1 MKIPS
6 VVPTPTPYKLKVQP
20 DFNSLDMVHHI
31 VYIDFLMIVFGK
43 QMKII
48 NQKMFFVVS
57 LIAFL
62 SVTFALYQQ
71 QEETTRN
78 EAEKRMDIFM
88 KKWKA
93 LFDYVETE
101 QKEAI
106 YTLQEKGVLDKD
118 YFDPHVLSFTYI
130 ARQVQLRYEEMELE
144 NNITPYYYRLAAT
157 NPRNIANKAT
167 EHEAI
172 ILNKFRAGELSRY
185 TEIKE
190 RDGKRFFLNYTPI
203 DRTDKSCMKCHS
215 DPAKAPKDLVDMYG
229 AVAGFGDKIG
239 GIRAMVIMEIPIDE
253 IEKEALN
260 NFASTSAVILFIFI
274 GAYIFI
280 GVLMRKEH
288 ELQKINTVLEERSN
302 TDGLTG
308 ISNRRQFDRHLEQQW
323 RAMKR
328 NKGSISLI
336 FCDIDDFKIYNDTYG
351 HIAGDECLC
360 AIASAI
366 TKKASRPSDLTAR
379 YGGEEFAVILP
390 DTKLKA
396 AARIAESIRQAIV
409 DLNIPHEKSETSS
422 CVTISIGV
430 ATMKLAK
437 DVDSY
442 DKLIQNADR
451 LLYSAKRMG
460 KNQVASD
467 QH

>member
-1 MKIPS
+1 MK
-6 VVPTPTPYKLKVQP
+6 VT
-20 DFNSLDMVHHI
+20 
-31 VYIDFLMIVFGK
+31 
-43 QMKII
+43 

-62 SVTFALYQQ
+62 SVTFVLYQQ
-71 QEETTRN
+71 QQEATIN
-78 EAEKRMDIFM
+78 EAEKRIDIFM

-106 YTLQEKGVLDKD
+106 YELQEKGVLDEN
-118 YFDPHVLSFTYI
+118 YFSPHVLSFTYI
-130 ARQVQLRYEEMELE
+130 ARQVQLRYEKIEQE
-144 NNITPYYYRLAAT
+144 NGITPYYYRLAAT
-157 NPRNIANKAT
+157 NPRNKANKAT

-190 RDGKRFFLNYTPI
+190 KDGKRFFLNYTPI

-215 DPAKAPKDLVDMYG
+215 NPDKAPKDLVTRYG
-229 AVAGFGDKIG
+229 PVAGFGDKVG

-260 NFASTSAVILFIFI
+260 NFALTSAVILFIFVS
-274 GAYIFI
+274 AHMFI
-280 GVLMRKEH
+280 TVLIRKER
-288 ELQKINTVLEERSN
+288 ELEELNTALVEISN

-308 ISNRRQFDRHLEQQW
+308 ISNRRLFDQHLEQQW
-323 RAMKR
+323 RTMKR
-328 NKGSISLI
+328 NKGSISLL
-336 FCDIDDFKIYNDTYG
+336 FCDIDNFKIYNDTYG

-366 TKKASRPSDLTAR
+366 AKKTNRPTDLTAR

-390 DTKLKA
+390 DTKLDA
-396 AARIAESIRQAIV
+396 ATQIAESIRQAVV
-409 DLNIPHEKSETSS
+409 DLNILHEKSETSS

-430 ATMKLAK
+430 ATMKLAR
-437 DVDSY
+437 DTGPY
-442 DKLIQNADR
+442 DKLIQNADK
-451 LLYSAKRMG
+451 LLYSAKKMG